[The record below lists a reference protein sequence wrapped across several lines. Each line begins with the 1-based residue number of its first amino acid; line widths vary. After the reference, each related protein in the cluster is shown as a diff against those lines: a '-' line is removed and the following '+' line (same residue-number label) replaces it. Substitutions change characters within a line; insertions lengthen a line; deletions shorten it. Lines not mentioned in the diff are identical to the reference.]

1 MREVVTIQVGQCG
14 NQISWRFWD
23 LVLREHVQHNRLG
36 LFDDSMSSFFR
47 NVDTRHADPL
57 EIPVAGGQHPISAL
71 RARAVL
77 VDTEEGV
84 VSQVLRGPL
93 GDLFDR
99 QQVLTDVSGAGNN
112 WAHGSEVYGPQHREA
127 FLECVRRAVGFCDS
141 IQCFSLVHSMGGGTG
156 SGLGSYLLAALRDE
170 YPQVRRFATAVF
182 PAADDDVIT
191 SPYNA
196 VLAAH
201 SLVQHADCVFPVDN
215 AALIELVNRVER
227 PQPGTEQRVGAITEN
242 GAGVRAA
249 AGGRPV
255 APTHAFDA
263 MNNLVAHMLANLTA
277 SVRFD
282 GARNTGL
289 PTPRASPNA
298 HPSAWP
304 YPDPKPHPT
313 LALICDQVCGAL

>member
-1 MREVVTIQVGQCG
+1 MREVVTIPVGQCG

-170 YPQVRRFATAVF
+170 YPQVSTR
-182 PAADDDVIT
+182 
-191 SPYNA
+191 
-196 VLAAH
+196 
-201 SLVQHADCVFPVDN
+201 
-215 AALIELVNRVER
+215 
-227 PQPGTEQRVGAITEN
+227 
-242 GAGVRAA
+242 
-249 AGGRPV
+249 
-255 APTHAFDA
+255 
-263 MNNLVAHMLANLTA
+263 
-277 SVRFD
+277 
-282 GARNTGL
+282 
-289 PTPRASPNA
+289 
-298 HPSAWP
+298 
-304 YPDPKPHPT
+304 
-313 LALICDQVCGAL
+313 